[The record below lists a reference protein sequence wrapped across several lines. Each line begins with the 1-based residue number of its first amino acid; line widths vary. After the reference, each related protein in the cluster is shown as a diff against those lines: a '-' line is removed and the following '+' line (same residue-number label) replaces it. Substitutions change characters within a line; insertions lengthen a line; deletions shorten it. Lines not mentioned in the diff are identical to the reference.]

1 MKNKTDSKVKFDI
14 DEMISNEE
22 AEENRAKIVENFR
35 QISEDPERVNLHQMW
50 KKMKKLWPKE
60 GVTVPTA
67 KRNHK
72 GKIVTGP
79 KDIKNV
85 LAKEYKDRLRSR
97 PIRPDLRNM
106 KIRKEKIFEIKLK
119 LAENNPSKEW
129 NIDDLEKALKNLKT
143 NKSRDFEGLVNEIFK
158 ENVIGTDL
166 KYSLLKMFNSLKNQ
180 KLIPKFMNYAN
191 ITTVPKKGSRIEP
204 TNERGIFRVSVLR
217 SILMRLI
224 YNTKYPIIDS
234 NMSDCQMGGRKK
246 KSCKNNIFIVNGL
259 IHETLKR
266 KNMKPICLQIYDYSQ
281 MFDTIDLK
289 QAISD
294 LFDAGVV
301 DDTLKLLRPT
311 GRHLGQLACFCAS

>member
-1 MKNKTDSKVKFDI
+1 M
-14 DEMISNEE
+14 
-22 AEENRAKIVENFR
+22 ENFR

-60 GVTVPTA
+60 GVTVSTA

-204 TNERGIFRVSVLR
+204 TNERGIFRVSR
-217 SILMRLI
+217 S
-224 YNTKYPIIDS
+224 
-234 NMSDCQMGGRKK
+234 Q
-246 KSCKNNIFIVNGL
+246 
-259 IHETLKR
+259 
-266 KNMKPICLQIYDYSQ
+266 
-281 MFDTIDLK
+281 
-289 QAISD
+289 
-294 LFDAGVV
+294 
-301 DDTLKLLRPT
+301 
-311 GRHLGQLACFCAS
+311 

>member
-1 MKNKTDSKVKFDI
+1 
-14 DEMISNEE
+14 MISNEE

-35 QISEDPERVNLHQMW
+35 QLSEDPERVNLNQMW

-204 TNERGIFRVSVLR
+204 TNERGIFRVSR
-217 SILMRLI
+217 S
-224 YNTKYPIIDS
+224 
-234 NMSDCQMGGRKK
+234 Q
-246 KSCKNNIFIVNGL
+246 
-259 IHETLKR
+259 
-266 KNMKPICLQIYDYSQ
+266 
-281 MFDTIDLK
+281 
-289 QAISD
+289 
-294 LFDAGVV
+294 
-301 DDTLKLLRPT
+301 
-311 GRHLGQLACFCAS
+311 